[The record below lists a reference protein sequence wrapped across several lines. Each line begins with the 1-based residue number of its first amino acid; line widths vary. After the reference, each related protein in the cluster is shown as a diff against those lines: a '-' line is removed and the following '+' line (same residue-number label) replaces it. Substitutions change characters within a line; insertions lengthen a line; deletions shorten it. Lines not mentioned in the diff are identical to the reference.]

1 MSREQTGVVKVVF
14 ADKGFGFIRPDAGG
28 DDVWFHVQGHGNAE
42 AAGLSAGDVV
52 TYELAPGRNGRPQG
66 VRMRAVAGGAARG
79 AAGAGPERGEA
90 ARGGRGGY
98 DGRGGGGGWSDRR
111 EGAARGGGGGGAGF
125 AAAVALNGEI
135 KDCASAEE
143 LQEIVR

>member
-1 MSREQTGVVKVVF
+1 MSQEQTGVVKVVF

-42 AAGLSAGDVV
+42 AAGLSAGDAV

-79 AAGAGPERGEA
+79 AAGAGPSAAMQRGAVGA
-90 ARGGRGGY
+90 ATTVEV
-98 DGRGGGGGWSDRR
+98 
-111 EGAARGGGGGGAGF
+111 EGAAGQTEGKGLHGAG
-125 AAAVALNGEI
+125 AGAGL
-135 KDCASAEE
+135 AS
-143 LQEIVR
+143 QRP